1 MSRDR
6 RWSDLDSEDLPIIP
20 LDEVPDDER
29 DPKELQQ
36 AQKSAKEGTNA
47 YLAGVIADNNSGP
60 CAPDGHQRNEEP
72 ASDPDETIDA
82 AERQRKE
89 EADVRAAH
97 PCGGEEGEQGPD
109 RHRHPIWW
117 RPVRGTNGWTRE
129 ERKKEK
135 KRRKKEK
142 KRRRLNEWVGIG
154 VSIAIGV
161 ALIVATF
168 A

>member
-20 LDEVPDDER
+20 LDMVPDDER
-29 DPKELQQ
+29 DPKEVQQ
-36 AQKSAKEGTNA
+36 AQMNAKEGTNA
-47 YLAGVIADNNSGP
+47 YFAGVIADNMSGP

-82 AERQRKE
+82 VERQRKE
-89 EADVRAAH
+89 EADVRAAP
-97 PCGGEEGEQGPD
+97 PCGGEEGE
-109 RHRHPIWW
+109 RHRHPTWW

-142 KRRRLNEWVGIG
+142 KRRGLNEWVGIG

>member
-20 LDEVPDDER
+20 LDMVPDDER
-29 DPKELQQ
+29 DPKEVQQ
-36 AQKSAKEGTNA
+36 AQMIAQEDMNA
-47 YLAGVIADNNSGP
+47 YFAGVIADNMSGP
-60 CAPDGHQRNEEP
+60 CAHDGHQRNEEP

-82 AERQRKE
+82 VERQRKAK
-89 EADVRAAH
+89 ADVRAAH
-97 PCGGEEGEQGPD
+97 PCGGEEGEQGPH
-109 RHRHPIWW
+109 RHRHPTWW
-117 RPVRGTNGWTRE
+117 RPVRGTNGGTRE

-135 KRRKKEK
+135 RKKEK
-142 KRRRLNEWVGIG
+142 KRRRLNKWVGIG